1 MAKFSPLGWDQEIVQ
16 EWEAEL
22 RKNPAGVKHAT
33 ELKVD
38 EGRVPLFME
47 KEVKTFEDE
56 LGSKLGRIQPC
67 VTEEVEDEKK
77 IFMEK
82 DVKEFDRGVVKTL
95 TPRTKTVKA
104 SEEKNIS
111 YMSKEVDLFLKK

>member
-1 MAKFSPLGWDQEIVQ
+1 MAKFRPLGWDQEIVQ

-22 RKNPAGVKHAT
+22 RKIRPLKHAT
-33 ELKVD
+33 EVKVD
-38 EGRVPLFME
+38 EERVPLFME

-67 VTEEVEDEKK
+67 VTEEVQDEKK
-77 IFMEK
+77 IFMDK